1 MEFVKSPMSNAT
13 EFFTVLPEFL
23 YAERQI
29 DRLETGE
36 CVGFQKLVNSSAQR
50 KWHLDD
56 MKIDT

>member
-1 MEFVKSPMSNAT
+1 MSNAT